1 MNLSAMTR
9 IADESVIS
17 SVGRRCYIMVI
28 ISSRTSCHHPSHVLS
43 LSVHLPTSY
52 TKNTNMKL
60 LLLSFLLYNGTLSYA
75 KDPQII
81 LNTLRKDPN
90 AEGENQTFGRLLMK
104 GVISPSNDVDK
115 IKNRKKR
122 RGLRKVVVV
131 PPKTMV
137 QKK

>member
-1 MNLSAMTR
+1 
-9 IADESVIS
+9 
-17 SVGRRCYIMVI
+17 
-28 ISSRTSCHHPSHVLS
+28 
-43 LSVHLPTSY
+43 
-52 TKNTNMKL
+52 MKL
-60 LLLSFLLYNGTLSYA
+60 LLLSFLLCATLSYA
-75 KDPQII
+75 KHPQII

-104 GVISPSNDVDK
+104 GVISPSNDVVDKK

>member
-1 MNLSAMTR
+1 
-9 IADESVIS
+9 
-17 SVGRRCYIMVI
+17 
-28 ISSRTSCHHPSHVLS
+28 
-43 LSVHLPTSY
+43 
-52 TKNTNMKL
+52 MKL
-60 LLLSFLLYNGTLSYA
+60 LLLSFLLCATLSYA
-75 KDPQII
+75 KDPQI
-81 LNTLRKDPN
+81 LNTLRKDPD

-104 GVISPSNDVDK
+104 GVISPSNDVDKK